1 MCGITGVFAPGRD
14 AARLAFFAL
23 YALQHRGQES
33 AGIAAADGG
42 TIRSH
47 KEMGLLGAI
56 FDEDILG
63 ELSGHIAIGHTRYS
77 TTGSSIVVN
86 AQPLLERTELGDF
99 AFAHNGN
106 LTNTDELRESLAP
119 TTVLQASSDS
129 EVMAKLIVES
139 KGSMLERIESV
150 LASAPGAYSIVLC
163 TDRRNS
169 THFAIPGASGR
180 SASGGSLR
188 AATSS
193 LPSPARSG
201 RSARNTCARS
211 SEGEIVRIGN
221 DGLESTRRQIDRAT
235 PALCMFEYIYFARPD
250 SKFNER
256 SVYMARYEMG
266 RKLAKEHPVDADVVM
281 AVPDSAVAGGIGYAT
296 ESGLPYI
303 EGLIKNRYIGRT
315 FISPDQRMRSRGVHL
330 KFNPV
335 VENLCDQRV
344 VVVDD
349 SIVRGTTTPR
359 IVALLR
365 EAGATRSPFAHHVT
379 ADQAS
384 VLPRRRHGHLRRADR
399 RELHRRRDSEK
410 NRCRFAGLSESRWT
424 HRRGRTQARRDV
436 SRVSHRRI
444 SKRAGRASKARNAR
458 LSRAWQSV
466 TQSAAAIWFKGLLPP
481 IATVQMGDAWRKNRG
496 ATARIGLVAK
506 RTRSPRRSESSDA
519 VQDRGRTTSQSLDQ
533 RRRSHRASVGNDGG
547 VSLRTSNGTICGFSS
562 RPNKASMVLAV
573 RPLGRKVGEA
583 ARDRVNAFI
592 TAALERA
599 GARVRDVVR

>member
-47 KEMGLLGAI
+47 REMGLLGAI
-56 FDEDILG
+56 FDEDILS

-77 TTGSSIVVN
+77 TSGSSIVVN

-106 LTNTDELRESLAP
+106 LTNTDELREQLAP
-119 TTVLQASSDS
+119 TTVLQASSVS

-139 KGSMLERIESV
+139 KGSMVDRIRSV
-150 LASAPGAYSIVLC
+150 LAKARGAYSIVLC
-163 TDRRNS
+163 THEELYAFRDPWGVRPLCLGQLAEGGFVVAS
-169 THFAIPGASGR
+169 ESCALGTVGAQYVREIGR
-180 SASGGSLR
+180 
-188 AATSS
+188 
-193 LPSPARSG
+193 
-201 RSARNTCARS
+201 
-211 SEGEIVRIGN
+211 GEIVRIGPS
-221 DGLESTRRQIDRAT
+221 GLESYQTPTDEAQ

-250 SKFNER
+250 SKLNDR

-266 RKLAKEHPVDADVVM
+266 RQLAREHPVDADVVM

-335 VENLCDQRV
+335 VENLSGQRV

-365 EAGATRSPFAHHVT
+365 EAGAREV
-379 ADQAS
+379 
-384 VLPRRRHGHLRRADR
+384 HLRIT
-399 RELHRRRDSEK
+399 S
-410 NRCRFAGLSESRWT
+410 
-424 HRRGRTQARRDV
+424 
-436 SRVSHRRI
+436 
-444 SKRAGRASKARNAR
+444 
-458 LSRAWQSV
+458 
-466 TQSAAAIWFKGLLPP
+466 PP
-481 IATVQMGDAWRKNRG
+481 IKHPCYLGVDMATYAELIAANYTVEEIRQKTG
-496 ATARIGLVAK
+496 ADSLGYL
-506 RTRSPRRSESSDA
+506 
-519 VQDRGRTTSQSLDQ
+519 SLDGLI
-533 RRRSHRASVGNDGG
+533 S
-547 VSLRTSNGTICGFSS
+547 
-562 RPNKASMVLAV
+562 AV
-573 RPLGRKVGEA
+573 GRKRDEMCLGCFVGEYPNVPA
-583 ARDRVNAFI
+583 THASASSAQAKVHA
-592 TAALERA
+592 TPA
-599 GARVRDVVR
+599 